1 MLFFCFYSIAGPNTS
16 TDWAIEGRRLIPLM
30 PRLVP
35 QTAFT
40 ALANNVANIAAAENA
55 KLPPPANII
64 KKNCKFNCTSYL
76 NLIMSLFRDHIFACY
91 LYVFLHYACI
101 ACLQKLKNAR
111 KVSNKIWVIWK
122 NKLICME

>member
-1 MLFFCFYSIAGPNTS
+1 MLFPFCSIAGPNTS

-55 KLPPPANII
+55 RLPPPANTV
-64 KKNCKFNCTSYL
+64 KKNRKFKLQVSFCL
-76 NLIMSLFRDHIFACY
+76 NMIIYIYGSPFS
-91 LYVFLHYACI
+91 FLVTPLTLCRQRPI
-101 ACLQKLKNAR
+101 ALL
-111 KVSNKIWVIWK
+111 
-122 NKLICME
+122 MEMM

>member
-1 MLFFCFYSIAGPNTS
+1 MLFPFCSIAGPNTS

-55 KLPPPANII
+55 RLPPPANTV
-64 KKNCKFNCTSYL
+64 KKNRKLQVSFYL
-76 NLIMSLFRDHIFACY
+76 NMIIYIYGSQSFS
-91 LYVFLHYACI
+91 FL
-101 ACLQKLKNAR
+101 LRL
-111 KVSNKIWVIWK
+111 
-122 NKLICME
+122 